1 MAILKQKGGFKTTR
15 ENLKN
20 MAEVKQHGG
29 FKQMT
34 EYKQIGGF
42 YTSRLA
48 TFILYG
54 RFTY

>member
-20 MAEVKQHGG
+20 MAEVKQLGG
-29 FKQMT
+29 FKQMA
-34 EYKQIGGF
+34 EYIQIGGF